1 MAAEPRTG
9 KAGPLPGRMTRPVAA
24 ALAVVG
30 VATFLR
36 LDVPHLPGDVSG
48 GVFDRVS
55 GRVSAARPGSTPP
68 VRPAKGPCVLRAD
81 RLVLRGARFRGVVSV
96 RTGAGSVRALKFTV
110 RSLDA
115 VNLDLTAGRG
125 RAAMRLRA
133 RPATTSTLRGQGD
146 GGVATL
152 YVRRLT
158 GRVTGLGGGPLP
170 ADRTISV
177 TPDAVPRW
185 LSHPATRTITLA
197 AATAS
202 QLTQY
207 GGRLSIRGPQLRTT
221 AHVPRRA

>member
-1 MAAEPRTG
+1 MTPDPRTG
-9 KAGPLPGRMTRPVAA
+9 TAGLVLGRAARPLAG

-30 VATFLR
+30 VALLLH
-36 LDVPHLPGDVSG
+36 LDVPQVPGSVSG
-48 GVFDRVS
+48 
-55 GRVSAARPGSTPP
+55 ARLGSSPP

-115 VNLDLTAGRG
+115 VNLSLTTGRG

-133 RPATTSTLRGQGD
+133 RPATTSTLKGQGA

-170 ADRTISV
+170 ADRTVSV

-185 LSHPATRTITLA
+185 LSHPSTRTRTITLA

-202 QLTQY
+202 QITQF
-207 GGRLSIRGPQLRTT
+207 GGRLSIKGPQLRT
-221 AHVPRRA
+221 AARIPHGA

>member
-1 MAAEPRTG
+1 MAPDRFGGAVR
-9 KAGPLPGRMTRPVAA
+9 PLAA

-30 VATFLR
+30 VAVLLHVHVERAVGGPGGVGSASGAR
-36 LDVPHLPGDVSG
+36 LDAS
-48 GVFDRVS
+48 
-55 GRVSAARPGSTPP
+55 PP
-68 VRPAKGPCVLRAD
+68 VRVAKGFCVLRAD

-96 RTGAGSVRALKFTV
+96 RTGAGTVRALKFTV

-115 VNLDLTAGRG
+115 VSLDLTAGRG
-125 RAAMRLRA
+125 RAAMRLWA
-133 RPATTSTLRGQGD
+133 RPASTSTLKGQGA

-170 ADRTISV
+170 AHRSVAV

-185 LSHPATRTITLA
+185 LSHPAGPATTRTITFA

-202 QLTQY
+202 QITQF
-207 GGRLSIRGPQLRTT
+207 GGRLSVRGPRLRTT
-221 AHVPRRA
+221 AQGPHRA